1 MNTDN
6 HKYTQE
12 DLVNR
17 YLNADTTIE
26 EEDLLADFL
35 SKNRESLSPEEEDV
49 YLLLQASARDTDH
62 FELSLEEAREFD
74 RLMAAKPHL
83 RKKKAPI

>member
-1 MNTDN
+1 MCCKEDNDGIIKDREEEKMNTDN
-6 HKYTQE
+6 HKNIQE

-26 EEDLLADFL
+26 EEHLLADFL

-49 YLLLQASARDTDH
+49 YLLLQASAWGISPC
-62 FELSLEEAREFD
+62 LSHWAT
-74 RLMAAKPHL
+74 
-83 RKKKAPI
+83 